1 MPKMRRIEP
10 PVALLE
16 AKKKVAAYARVSVD
30 TERLQH
36 SLSAQISYYSALI
49 QKNPE
54 WEYAGVYADEGI
66 TGTCREKRDDFMRM
80 LSDCEAGK
88 IDIILT
94 KSISRFA
101 RNTVDLLETVR
112 HLKELGIEVRFEE
125 QSISTFSNDG
135 ELMLTILASFAQE
148 ESRSIS
154 DNVKWATR
162 KRFEKGIPN
171 GKFRIFGYRW
181 EEDRLVIVPEE
192 AAIVRRIF
200 QNFLDG
206 KSRLETEREFAAEG
220 ITTANGCRWVD
231 SNIKVVLTNITYT
244 GNLLLQKEYIE
255 DPISKHRKKNRGEL
269 QQYYVEDNHEPIIDM
284 ETFVYV
290 QEEMAR
296 RKELGALANKSL
308 NISCF
313 TGKIK
318 CGNCGCSFMHNTRKN
333 RAKSTS
339 QYGDMYTTWGC
350 GTKKKKGSSCHMK
363 EIPETI
369 LKQVCASVLE
379 LDVFDETV
387 FSERVERIDVPE
399 DYTLVFHFTDGSEKT
414 AAWKST
420 AKQDCWTDEYKDQQ
434 REWVRNYMAQ
444 DDTKFTPFTTRM
456 RCGVCGGPLRRA
468 TQPSRTAPDGK
479 QKYWRCT
486 TAAKCDVKG
495 IREEVLEQICAGV
508 LGIPEFDGD
517 VFRERVDHIDVFP
530 GGRLEFHLT
539 DGSHTDAEYSTKR
552 KGTPWSEEQRTKF
565 KESVKKSYTPE
576 RRQAMSENMKRIRA
590 EKHWSSKGGGNG
602 NNKKD

>member
-10 PVALLE
+10 PVAQLE
-16 AKKKVAAYARVSVD
+16 AKKKVAAYARVSME

-66 TGTCREKRDDFMRM
+66 TGTCREKREDFMRM

-112 HLKELGIEVRFEE
+112 HLKELGVEVRFEE

-181 EEDRLVIVPEE
+181 EDDRLVIVPEE
-192 AAIVRRIF
+192 AAIVRRIY

-220 ITTANGCRWVD
+220 ITTRDGCRWVD

-255 DPISKHRKKNRGEL
+255 DPITKHRKKNRGEL
-269 QQYYVEDNHEPIIDM
+269 SQYYVEDNHEPIIDM

-308 NISCF
+308 NITAF
-313 TGKIK
+313 TGMVK
-318 CGNCGCSFMHNTRKN
+318 CPHCGCSYMHSTRSDRGNFQEFWVCGNT
-333 RAKSTS
+333 
-339 QYGDMYTTWGC
+339 
-350 GTKKKKGSSCHMK
+350 KKKGSTCPVK
-363 EIPETI
+363 GAVPQRILEQET
-369 LKQVCASVLE
+369 AAVLGM
-379 LDVFDETV
+379 DAFDEDSLHELV
-387 FSERVERIDVPE
+387 DHIEVPE
-399 DYTLVFHFTDGSEKT
+399 RRVLVFHMKDGREIT
-414 AAWKST
+414 RHWKST
-420 AKQDCWTDEYKDQQ
+420 AKKDCWTDEYKDRQ
-434 REWVRNYMAQ
+434 REWVRNFMAQ
-444 DDTKFTPFTTRM
+444 DNTKFTPFTTRM

-468 TQPSRTAPDGK
+468 SQPSKTAPDGK

-486 TAAKCDVKG
+486 TAAQCDVKG
-495 IREEVLEQICAGV
+495 IREEVLESISAEI
-508 LGIPEFDGD
+508 LSLPEFDGD
-517 VFRERVDHIDVFP
+517 TFRERVDHIDVFP

-539 DGSHTDAEYSTKR
+539 DGTCRTAEYSTKR
-552 KGTPWSEEQRTKF
+552 KGTPWSEEQRAKF